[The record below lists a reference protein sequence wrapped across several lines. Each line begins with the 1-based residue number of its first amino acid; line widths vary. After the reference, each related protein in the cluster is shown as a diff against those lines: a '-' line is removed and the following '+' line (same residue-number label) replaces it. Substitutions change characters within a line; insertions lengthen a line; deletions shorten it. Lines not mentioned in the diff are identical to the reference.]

1 MSKNIFIT
9 ATGTDVGKTAL
20 NKGELKGTVYNDKEG
35 QAEAMLKLAV
45 GLATDSSLEDLGLEN
60 GKYIRL
66 PYTKLERQ

>member
-1 MSKNIFIT
+1 
-9 ATGTDVGKTAL
+9 
-20 NKGELKGTVYNDKEG
+20 
-35 QAEAMLKLAV
+35 MLKLAV